1 MRSGYRFFQPLF
13 RVLFGFALIA
23 TPATSHAWAGQ
34 SLALLEDGEERPE
47 PPRRPT
53 DPVALKIFKAASA
66 APGAK
71 ILVSIDQRRL
81 WLMNGKDTVVSRAIA
96 VGMNKD
102 FSFDGKN
109 FRFETPRGKRK
120 ILRKEANPYWIPPDW
135 HYYEKAVLMDLTP
148 VPLKENDLVEL
159 SDGSRIEVVDNI
171 IYFVNRF
178 NAPPHEWSAGKEI
191 IFDGMIFIPPMES
204 PQRRI
209 PEALGP
215 RKLDM
220 GDGYMIHG
228 THLYNED
235 SIGLA
240 VSHGCVRMKNE
251 DVMLLYDKV
260 KVGTPVYIF

>member
-1 MRSGYRFFQPLF
+1 MSDLRIRPLF
-13 RVLFGFALIA
+13 AIAFGLALLA
-23 TPATSHAWAGQ
+23 GPTARHAQAGQ
-34 SLALLEDGEERPE
+34 SLALLEEGEERAE
-47 PPRRPT
+47 TLRVPT
-53 DPVALKIFKAASA
+53 DPDARKIYRTAIA

-81 WLMNGKDTVVSRAIA
+81 WLMNGKDTVVSRPIA

-102 FSFDGKN
+102 FSYDGKS

-120 ILRKEANPYWIPPDW
+120 VLSKSANPYWIPPDW
-135 HYYEKAVLMDLTP
+135 HYYEKAVAMGLIP
-148 VPLKENDLVEL
+148 VPLKQNDLVEL

-191 IFDGMIFIPPMES
+191 IFDDMIFIPPMES
-204 PQRRI
+204 PQRRV
-209 PEALGP
+209 PDALGP

-228 THLYNED
+228 THIYNEET
-235 SIGLA
+235 IGQA

-260 KVGTPVYIF
+260 KVGTPVFIF